1 MTQSFDRRSF
11 LAGGLALGAGAAAF
25 GTLGDAG
32 VAGAYQTNG
41 RGRNGI
47 STARPVRGGSV
58 TFGIDTEE
66 GGFNPSTARWD
77 EGGFLYGR
85 TVFDPLAIVN
95 AAGGVEPYLAESITS
110 NADFTAFTITLRP
123 NIVFHDGTPLDANA
137 LHLNIEQ
144 TATGVLTGPAFAD
157 FSSATVTGPLSVTIN
172 LKAPWAPFPYYLAQ
186 AQTGYIAA
194 PSMLNSADG
203 GTANP
208 IGTGPFVFQDWVPNS
223 HMTATRNPH
232 YWRKGYP
239 YLNSITYK
247 PIINDDSR
255 ADALETGEI
264 DMMHSNSPNNLLQF
278 RGNKKYSYYDNSGQI
293 VGQPTVQ
300 CIMLNTSAPPFN
312 NKTLRTAMAKC
323 VNQTQFAKV
332 IDKGID
338 TPMNGLFLP
347 GSEYYTKT
355 AYPAYDPSGA
365 TKLVKQVQQQ
375 TGKQVSFTLNS
386 DERPR
391 DAGGSPVPAAGLA
404 AGGHKGQH
412 QHLGPGDDHRRRA
425 GRQLRGHAVAPVRCG
440 RPRSQLCVVEHDDS
454 RPAAAFEHGPQQR
467 HPDSG
472 GADRGEGNE
481 REGGPGQGLP
491 ADQSVPGRGHPL
503 PLVGPRHLVRGGDPE
518 RAELRQPDDAAGL
531 QGDRLRR
538 GRPVAGA
545 DLDVLI
551 PQRISTSSRYSSR
564 QWVKRSSGS
573 RRQ

>member
-1 MTQSFDRRSF
+1 MTHSFDRRSF
-11 LAGGLALGAGAAAF
+11 LAGGVALGAGAAM
-25 GTLGDAG
+25 
-32 VAGAYQTNG
+32 AGALGEGGADAARTNG
-41 RGRNGI
+41 PGRNGL
-47 STARPVRGGSV
+47 SSAKPKRGGSV

-85 TVFDPLAIVN
+85 TVFDPIAIVN

-110 NADFTAFTITLRP
+110 NDDFTAFTITLRP

-137 LHLNIEQ
+137 LHLNIEN
-144 TATGVLTGPAFAD
+144 TASGVLTGPAFAD
-157 FSSATVTGPLSVTIN
+157 FSSATVTGPLSVTIK

-247 PIINDDSR
+247 PIINDQSR

-264 DMMHSNSPNNLLQF
+264 DMLHSNSPDNLLQF
-278 RGNKKYSYYDNSGQI
+278 RGDKKYSYYDNSGQI

-300 CIMLNTSAPPFN
+300 CIMLNTSTAPFN

-323 VNQTQFAKV
+323 VNQAQYAKV

-338 TPMNGLFLP
+338 APMGGLFLP

-355 AYPAYDPSGA
+355 AYPTFDPSGA
-365 TKLVKQVQQQ
+365 AKLVKQVQQQ
-375 TGKQVSFTLNS
+375 TGKQVTFSLNS
-386 DERPR
+386 TSNPET
-391 DAGGSPVPAAGLA
+391 LA
-404 AGGHKGQH
+404 AAQFLQQAWQQAGMKVSINILAQATIINDALAGTYQATLWRQFGAVDPD
-412 QHLGPGDDHRRRA
+412 LNYVWWSNTTVGP
-425 GRQLRGHAVAPVRCG
+425 
-440 RPRSQLCVVEHDDS
+440 
-454 RPAAAFEHGPQQR
+454 
-467 HPDSG
+467 
-472 GADRGEGNE
+472 
-481 REGGPGQGLP
+481 
-491 ADQSVPGRGHPL
+491 PL
-503 PLVGPRHLVRGGDPE
+503 PLNMARNSDPKIQAALV
-518 RAELRQPDDAAGL
+518 AGRETSEHSARVKAYQQVNQSLAQDIPYLWLARDTWAVVANPKVQNFANPKTL
-531 QGDRLRR
+531 QGSKA
-538 GRPVAGA
+538 VAFDEG
-545 DLDVLI
+545 VLWPTQI
-551 PQRISTSSRYSSR
+551 
-564 QWVKRSSGS
+564 WVS
-573 RRQ
+573 

>member
-11 LAGGLALGAGAAAF
+11 LAGGLALGAGAAAL
-25 GTLGDAG
+25 GALGDAD

-41 RGRNGI
+41 PGRNGI

-66 GGFNPSTARWD
+66 SGFNPSTARWD

-110 NADFTAFTITLRP
+110 NEDFTAFTITLRP
-123 NIVFHDGTPLDANA
+123 NIVFHDGTPLNAAA

-194 PSMLNSADG
+194 PSMLNSTDG

-264 DMMHSNSPNNLLQF
+264 DMMHSNSPDNLLQF

-332 IDKGID
+332 IDKGVD

-365 TKLVKQVQQQ
+365 ANLVKQVQQQ

-386 DERPR
+386 TSDPETLGAAQFLQQAWQQAGMKVSINILAQATIID
-391 DAGGSPVPAAGLA
+391 DALAGSYQATLWRQFGAVDPDLNYVWWSTTTV
-404 AGGHKGQH
+404 
-412 QHLGPGDDHRRRA
+412 GP
-425 GRQLRGHAVAPVRCG
+425 
-440 RPRSQLCVVEHDDS
+440 
-454 RPAAAFEHGPQQR
+454 
-467 HPDSG
+467 
-472 GADRGEGNE
+472 
-481 REGGPGQGLP
+481 
-491 ADQSVPGRGHPL
+491 PL
-503 PLVGPRHLVRGGDPE
+503 PLNMARNNDPRIQTALTAGRETSEKADRVKDYQQINQYL
-518 RAELRQPDDAAGL
+518 AEDIPYLWLARDTWCVVASPNVQNFANPTTL
-531 QGDRLRR
+531 QGSKAIAFDE
-538 GRPVAGA
+538 G
-545 DLDVLI
+545 VLWPTQI
-551 PQRISTSSRYSSR
+551 WMS
-564 QWVKRSSGS
+564 
-573 RRQ
+573 